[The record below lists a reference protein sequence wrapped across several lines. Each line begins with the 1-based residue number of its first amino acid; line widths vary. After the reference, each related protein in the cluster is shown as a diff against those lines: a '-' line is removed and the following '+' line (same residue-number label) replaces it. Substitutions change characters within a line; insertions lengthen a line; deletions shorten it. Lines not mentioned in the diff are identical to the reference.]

1 MIDKRLDAL
10 KDLGYQ
16 PFTYIGDTLPR
27 IPDFDLLEISQYQ
40 LCKADNKPRLI
51 PRLDP
56 LPGTAG

>member
-1 MIDKRLDAL
+1 MIDKRLDPL
-10 KDLGYQ
+10 KDLSYQ
-16 PFTYIGDTLPR
+16 PFTDIGHALPR
-27 IPDFDLLEISQYQ
+27 LPSLDLLEIAQYQ